1 MSEGQRGKGGPKNRL
16 KRWEGSQECKVYLI
30 FFSGELITG
39 PGERLESLVK
49 ALLKQGKRSKNTKES
64 NCGNDKC
71 SHSDCFV

>member
-1 MSEGQRGKGGPKNRL
+1 MSEGQRGKGGAKSRP

-30 FFSGELITG
+30 FSSGQLITG
-39 PGERLESLVK
+39 PGQRLESL

-71 SHSDCFV
+71 SHSACFV